1 MKRFVAAAFALIGL
15 ALTTGAL
22 AAPPVSGRAADAA
35 EDRSGVVQGGKIDH
49 GPEDVTF
56 HPPVCASGHYHCEGT
71 ATTLS
76 CECDEDE
83 EV

>member
-1 MKRFVAAAFALIGL
+1 MKRFIAAAFALIGL

-22 AAPPVSGRAADAA
+22 AAPVDGSSAAREAENHVVVNVGEAGR
-35 EDRSGVVQGGKIDH
+35 
-49 GPEDVTF
+49 GPQDVIF
-56 HPPVCASGHYHCEGT
+56 HPPICEDGQYHCWGN
-71 ATTLS
+71 ATVLI